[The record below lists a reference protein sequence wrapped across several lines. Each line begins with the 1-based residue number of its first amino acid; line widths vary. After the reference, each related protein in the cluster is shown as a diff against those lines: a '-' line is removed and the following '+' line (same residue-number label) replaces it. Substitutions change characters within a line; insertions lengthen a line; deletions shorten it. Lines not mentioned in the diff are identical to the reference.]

1 MTIEISANVLAQ
13 LRGPF
18 WMDEYPEAFVY
29 ASYNA
34 GDHDNKYHTG
44 GQTVVHQTL
53 LDMEVRANIQR
64 VYSDSDSTACVYA
77 AADGEPLTNPDR
89 YMTDTFVQVAATDHT
104 MHDNVA
110 MDTGCRFTILR

>member
-1 MTIEISANVLAQ
+1 MTIEINANVLAQ
-13 LRGPF
+13 PREPF
-18 WMDEYPEAFVY
+18 WMAEYPEAFVY

-34 GDHDNKYHTG
+34 GDHDNEYHTG

-77 AADGEPLTNPDR
+77 TAVGAPLTNPDR

-104 MHDNVA
+104 VHDNVA

>member
-1 MTIEISANVLAQ
+1 MTIEINANVLAQ
-13 LRGPF
+13 PREPF

>member
-1 MTIEISANVLAQ
+1 MTIEINANVLAQ
-13 LRGPF
+13 PREPF
-18 WMDEYPEAFVY
+18 WMDEYPEAYVY
-29 ASYNA
+29 AGYNA
-34 GDHDNKYHTG
+34 GDRDNKYHTG
-44 GQTVVHQTL
+44 GQMVVHQTL

-77 AADGEPLTNPDR
+77 TAAGVPLTNPDR
-89 YMTDTFVQVAATDHT
+89 YVTDTFVQVAAAEHT

>member
-1 MTIEISANVLAQ
+1 MTIEINANVLAQ
-13 LRGPF
+13 PREPF
-18 WMDEYPEAFVY
+18 WMDEYPEAYVY
-29 ASYNA
+29 AGYNA

-77 AADGEPLTNPDR
+77 TAVGDPLTNPDR
-89 YMTDTFVQVAATDHT
+89 YMTDTFVQVATTDHT
-104 MHDNVA
+104 MHDIVA